1 MWGNTQLRGSA
12 PPSRDEVGGA
22 HVRLFLSTYVNK
34 VDRKGR
40 VSVPAPF
47 RSVLSG
53 QNSTGIVAYPA
64 FKHPA
69 INCSGLAWVDEMAA
83 LLETIPEFSDE
94 YDKIASIFPEMK
106 ELSFDPEGRIM
117 LPENMIERA
126 GITDSVAFVGLSKTF
141 QLWEPEAHKAH
152 QEAMRLLKREQGVAV
167 PAARSIAPVA
177 GGAQ

>member
-1 MWGNTQLRGSA
+1 M
-12 PPSRDEVGGA
+12 
-22 HVRLFLSTYVNK
+22 RLFLSTYVNK

-47 RSVLSG
+47 RAVLSG

-94 YDKIASIFPEMK
+94 YDKIASTFSEMK

-117 LPENMIERA
+117 LPEDMMVRA
-126 GITDSVAFVGLSKTF
+126 GITDSIAFVGLSKTF

-152 QEAMRLLKREQGVAV
+152 QEAMRLLKREQGLAL

-177 GGAQ
+177 GGAR